1 MLKEKKKAVKKIADK
16 EFFEV
21 EKVAQ
26 LAAKTLSTGKAED
39 IVTIDLTGKS
49 ALADFL
55 VVATGRAPRHVTAL
69 AEQVQTK
76 LKKTGV
82 KATLEGEDVGD
93 WVIAD
98 AGGVIVHVFTPE
110 ARDMYRIE
118 ELWGEETPKKSVRT
132 GISLLQWCISHPLTS
147 SVKTLYT
154 PTFLS
159 VTVWTRSFTGTC
171 TARTARA
178 TSLSKRTAWFII

>member
-1 MLKEKKKAVKKIADK
+1 MVKKSEAKEDKKEKKVKKESKKEIKKTVEKTVKKLLKEKKKAVKKIADK

-98 AGGVIVHVFTPE
+98 AGGVIVHVFTQE

-118 ELWGEETPKKSVRT
+118 ELWGEETPKK
-132 GISLLQWCISHPLTS
+132 G
-147 SVKTLYT
+147 
-154 PTFLS
+154 
-159 VTVWTRSFTGTC
+159 
-171 TARTARA
+171 
-178 TSLSKRTAWFII
+178 